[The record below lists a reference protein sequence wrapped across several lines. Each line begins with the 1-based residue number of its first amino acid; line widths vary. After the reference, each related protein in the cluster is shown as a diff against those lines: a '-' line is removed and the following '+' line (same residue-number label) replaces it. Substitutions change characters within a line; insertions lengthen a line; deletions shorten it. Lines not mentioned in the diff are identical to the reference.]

1 MALGLWILMLLC
13 NLILPLVFIGMGYK
27 FTKDPPKTI
36 DPMYGYRTV
45 MSMKNQDTWE
55 FAQEQYGRI
64 CYKIGWALL
73 PVTALFLFLMWML
86 RVPVES
92 MDYCFWQVGFVL
104 LEAVAVVIANYVPVE
119 RALKK
124 EFDKSGVRRRG

>member
-1 MALGLWILMLLC
+1 MGGFLCSMLLPAV
-13 NLILPLVFIGMGYK
+13 LIRNGRQAVNHPS
-27 FTKDPPKTI
+27 KTI
-36 DPMYGYRTV
+36 DPNSGYRTV

-55 FAQEQYGRI
+55 FAQAQYGRT
-64 CYKIGWALL
+64 CCKIGWTLL
-73 PVTALFLFLMWML
+73 PVTALFLFLMWTL

-119 RALKK
+119 RALKRN
-124 EFDKSGVRRRG
+124 FDKNGNRR

>member
-1 MALGLWILMLLC
+1 MALGLWIVMLVC
-13 NLILPLVFIGMGYK
+13 NLILPLTFIGMGQK

-55 FAQEQYGRI
+55 FAQQRYGRT
-64 CYKIGWALL
+64 CCKIGWVLL
-73 PVTALFLFLMWML
+73 PVTALFLLLMRTL

-92 MDYCFWQVGFVL
+92 MDFCFCQVGFVL

-119 RALKK
+119 RALKQN
-124 EFDKSGVRRRG
+124 FDKNGNRR